1 MKWLNALERRLY
13 RLRIQPFFRYVIFA
27 MAGVYLLQLFFP
39 AYSLL
44 GQMALYMPMVYRGQI
59 WRLLTF
65 LLIPPLSSPLYALLT
80 LYFYYFIGTTL
91 EARWGARRF
100 FLYYVIG
107 ALGAILAA
115 VLTQAGTNLYVYLS
129 MFFALAILNPENQI
143 LLFFFLPVKMKWL
156 ALLSAL
162 YFVYMLVIGS
172 WVQRAAIVFSLLNV
186 ILFFGGDIINLV
198 RSNLSQWRRRQEFKN
213 HRR

>member
-39 AYSLL
+39 AYNLL